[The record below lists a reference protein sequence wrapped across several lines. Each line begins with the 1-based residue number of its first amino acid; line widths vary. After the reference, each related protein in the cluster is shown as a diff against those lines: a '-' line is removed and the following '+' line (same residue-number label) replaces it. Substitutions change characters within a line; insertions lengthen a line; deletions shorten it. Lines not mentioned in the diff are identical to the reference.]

1 MTLPLP
7 TSLSPS
13 KVSSFTSCPLAFRFS
28 TIDRLPEPPSPQ
40 ATKGTLV
47 HRVLELLF
55 WEEPAGRRTLAA
67 ALEKLPR
74 AWAETLVDPENEGL
88 DLAGEAG
95 EAMLVEADNLLRRY
109 FDLEDPNT
117 VRMIGTELRL
127 EAQIGSLRLRG
138 IIDRLELD
146 DNDNLVVTD
155 YKSGK
160 APRVER
166 EQDRLG
172 GVNFYAFLCEQALG
186 QVPVRV
192 QLLYLGGEPCAI
204 SKAPTEQSIRGLRNR
219 AGAVWSAVE
228 NACSSGDFRPHPS
241 ALCGYCSFQAYC
253 PAFGGDPAAA
263 EALRP
268 VVVEP
273 VVLEPA

>member
-28 TIDRLPEPPSPQ
+28 TIDRLPEPPSPH

-55 WEEPAGRRTLAA
+55 WEEPAGVRTLDA
-67 ALEKLPR
+67 ALAKLPV
-74 AWAETLVDPENEGL
+74 AWAETLADPENEGL
-88 DLAGEAG
+88 DLLGDEGVEMLAEA
-95 EAMLVEADNLLRRY
+95 EVLVRRY
-109 FDLEDPNT
+109 FELEDPNR
-117 VRMIGTELRL
+117 VRMIGTELLL

-146 DNDNLVVTD
+146 DDGNLIVTD

-160 APRVER
+160 PPRVER

-172 GVNFYAFLCEQALG
+172 GVNFYAFLCEQVLG
-186 QVPVRV
+186 RMPVRV
-192 QLLYLGGEPCAI
+192 QLLYLGGDACAI
-204 SKAPTEQSIRGLRNR
+204 SKAPSEQSIRGLRNR
-219 AGAVWSAVE
+219 AGAVWTAVE
-228 NACSSGDFRPHPS
+228 RACAIDDFRPRPS
-241 ALCGYCSFQAYC
+241 ALCDYCSFQAYC

-268 VVVEP
+268 A
-273 VVLEPA
+273 PALVPA